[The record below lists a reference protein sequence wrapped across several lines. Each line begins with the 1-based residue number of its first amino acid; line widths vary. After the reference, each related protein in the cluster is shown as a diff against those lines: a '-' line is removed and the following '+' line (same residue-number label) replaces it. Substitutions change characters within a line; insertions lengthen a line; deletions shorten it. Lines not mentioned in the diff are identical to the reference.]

1 MLLLPSVVLLLVFL
15 LFANAARS
23 LVLVHIHIYPHFRAC
38 FSFGFYIYGKW
49 GEGEKQTEGTD
60 GYYQICLIYICLFFL
75 YVECWTMDDD
85 GGLNKWM
92 NTGVDCGVS
101 AYIVSELKIPGVDA
115 PKETPGRGKG
125 FAYIIRY
132 DASKARKV
140 LGVEFRDNTTTT
152 KDTIEDFKA
161 RGWLN
166 WVEPVMWVGRGGDW
180 KPSPWPTWLVGVG
193 WEVLICRHPDFDC
206 YQFFLFLR
214 KKRIMTFLG
223 DRGYCP
229 GRRLDGFGLGEKG
242 YW

>member
-1 MLLLPSVVLLLVFL
+1 
-15 LFANAARS
+15 
-23 LVLVHIHIYPHFRAC
+23 
-38 FSFGFYIYGKW
+38 
-49 GEGEKQTEGTD
+49 
-60 GYYQICLIYICLFFL
+60 
-75 YVECWTMDDD
+75 
-85 GGLNKWM
+85 M

-166 WVEPVMWVGRGGDW
+166 
-180 KPSPWPTWLVGVG
+180 
-193 WEVLICRHPDFDC
+193 
-206 YQFFLFLR
+206 
-214 KKRIMTFLG
+214 
-223 DRGYCP
+223 
-229 GRRLDGFGLGEKG
+229 
-242 YW
+242 